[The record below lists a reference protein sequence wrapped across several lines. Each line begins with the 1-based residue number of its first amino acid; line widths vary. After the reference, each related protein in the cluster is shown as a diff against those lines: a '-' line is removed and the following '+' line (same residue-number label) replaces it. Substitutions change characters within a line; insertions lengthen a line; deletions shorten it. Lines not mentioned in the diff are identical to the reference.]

1 MKFRLLATILLFLT
15 LTACSEGITSDKFF
29 QINFYEEEI
38 IPSTTYISQ
47 GENAAIEFYAAAP
60 FSGIEVLAAKVDTS
74 DALTVTLYEFD
85 TDYETTIKKGTKV
98 EKATFRNYESHDS
111 LLLSFKTVPKGKYL
125 LTFTTKNN
133 AGICVAADPS
143 MQAKDSVTFYLNGEK
158 YTDGAYYAS
167 VIFNGNRLN
176 MDYFKETVKEESEP
190 PVSNEETPG
199 TEETN
204 SENNSDTQEEAPNQE
219 LEAEN

>member
-111 LLLSFKTVPKGKYL
+111 LLLSFKTMPKGKYL

-158 YTDGAYYAS
+158 YSNGAYYAS

-176 MDYFKETVKEESEP
+176 MDYFKETVEKTDP
-190 PVSNEETPG
+190 PISNEEISS
-199 TEETN
+199 TEEP
-204 SENNSDTQEEAPNQE
+204 NNESSNAPEEVPEQEFETE
-219 LEAEN
+219 E